1 MTTYSSGIKIDEAAA
16 RADISRINQAIPEL
30 QAARAALVR
39 VKEQG
44 EATKGQTGK
53 AIVEKATALINRID
67 KLIRSLRETSA
78 EINVTVQQNQLLD
91 SNIASFINNLG

>member
-1 MTTYSSGIKIDEAAA
+1 MAVNGIKIDEVAA

-44 EATKGQTGK
+44 EATKGKTGQ
-53 AIVEKATALINRID
+53 AIVEKSNVLINRID
-67 KLIRSLRETSA
+67 KLIRSLRETSS

-91 SNIASFINNLG
+91 TGIATFINNIG

>member
-1 MTTYSSGIKIDEAAA
+1 MNFSSGIKIDEVAAK
-16 RADISRINQAIPEL
+16 ADISRINQEIPEL
-30 QAARAALVR
+30 QAPRAALVR

-53 AIVEKATALINRID
+53 AIVEKANALINRID

-78 EINVTVQQNQLLD
+78 EINVTVQQNQILD
-91 SNIASFINNLG
+91 ANIASFINNVG

>member
-1 MTTYSSGIKIDEAAA
+1 MSFSSGIKIDEVAA

-67 KLIRSLRETSA
+67 KLMRSLRETSA

-91 SNIASFINNLG
+91 SNIASFINNIG